1 MLIIGE
7 RINSSR
13 KSIKEAIARKN
24 GPFLIEEARRQLS
37 NGASFI
43 DVNCAAS
50 MQKEAEDLIWLI
62 AQIQQALDCKISI
75 DSPSTQAIK
84 AALKIHKGSP
94 FINSITAE
102 KQRLELMLPLVKEN
116 NGYVVALTMDEKGIP
131 QDAEEKLRLA
141 DKIIEAATNVGI
153 PKQNVY
159 VDPLVKPIGIE
170 PEQAYSFL
178 GTVRRLKDK
187 GIKTIGGLS
196 NVSFG
201 LPRRNL
207 LNAAFLKLA
216 IECGIDAAILD
227 PTDNL
232 IKRVLDGKELPRGPF
247 ILAKDALLGRD
258 SAGLDYINAFRKGR
272 LNF

>member
-1 MLIIGE
+1 MIIIGE

-13 KSIKEAIARKN
+13 KSIKEAIDKKDA
-24 GPFLIEEARRQLS
+24 PFLIEEARRQLS

-50 MQKEAEDLIWLI
+50 MEKETEDLIWLI
-62 AQIQQALDCKISI
+62 TQIQQALDCKISI
-75 DSPSTQAIK
+75 DSPNPQAIK
-84 AALKIHKGSP
+84 AALQIHKGSP
-94 FINSITAE
+94 FVNSITAE
-102 KQRLELMLPLVKEN
+102 KQNLESMLPLVKES
-116 NGYVVALTMDEKGIP
+116 NGYVVVLTMDEKGMAE
-131 QDAEEKLRLA
+131 DVEEKLSLV
-141 DKIIEAATNVGI
+141 DKIIETATNAGI
-153 PKQNVY
+153 PKKNIY

-170 PEQAYSFL
+170 PGQAYNFL

-187 GIKTIGGLS
+187 GIQTIGGLS

-201 LPRRNL
+201 LPRRSL

-227 PTDNL
+227 PIDNL
-232 IKRVLDGKELPRGPF
+232 IKSVLDGKELPREPF
-247 ILAKDALLGRD
+247 TLAKDALLGRD
-258 SAGLDYINAFRKGR
+258 SSGMDYINAFRKGR